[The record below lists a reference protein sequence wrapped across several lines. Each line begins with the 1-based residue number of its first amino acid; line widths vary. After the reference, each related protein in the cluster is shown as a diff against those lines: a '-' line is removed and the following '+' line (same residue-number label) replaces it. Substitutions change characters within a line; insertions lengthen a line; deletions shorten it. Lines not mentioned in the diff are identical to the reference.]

1 MSLETEI
8 NALTL
13 AVQSLTAVAERLAGA
28 PVPAAAAGTAPE
40 PEPVATQSVSVS
52 EAPKRTRRTKAEIE
66 AEEAAKKDAEAA
78 ATPAPAPEPVKEED
92 PFADAFGDAFAE
104 PAPKVYTAGEVQ
116 TAFIELA
123 KSKGR
128 DVAIGV
134 LKQYSTTN
142 MVSGIPADKYAAVMA
157 DIEKAKG

>member
-1 MSLETEI
+1 MSLEAEI

-13 AVQSLTAVAERLAGA
+13 AVQSLTATVERLASAQPATQVAATQTIETPA
-28 PVPAAAAGTAPE
+28 PAPE
-40 PEPVATQSVSVS
+40 PA
-52 EAPKRTRRTKAEIE
+52 KRTRRTKAEIE

-78 ATPAPAPEPVKEED
+78 ATPAPAPEPAKEED
-92 PFADAFGDAFAE
+92 PFADAFGDAFAD
-104 PAPKVYTAGEVQ
+104 PAPKVYTEAEVQ